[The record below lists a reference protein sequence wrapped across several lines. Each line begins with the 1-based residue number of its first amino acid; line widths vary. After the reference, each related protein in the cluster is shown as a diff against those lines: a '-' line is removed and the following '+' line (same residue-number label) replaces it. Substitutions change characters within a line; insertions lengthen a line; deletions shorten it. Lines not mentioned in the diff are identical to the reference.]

1 MKRYTARR
9 LAKKRPLYGQY
20 QQETSERGSQ
30 GGKGE
35 MKAKEST
42 ASIQRSGPEELKA
55 ALREKI
61 KESTN

>member
-1 MKRYTARR
+1 
-9 LAKKRPLYGQY
+9 
-20 QQETSERGSQ
+20 
-30 GGKGE
+30 

-61 KESTN
+61 KESTNQGRGLSEEESIQIRTEIARIQALEKEIATGGT